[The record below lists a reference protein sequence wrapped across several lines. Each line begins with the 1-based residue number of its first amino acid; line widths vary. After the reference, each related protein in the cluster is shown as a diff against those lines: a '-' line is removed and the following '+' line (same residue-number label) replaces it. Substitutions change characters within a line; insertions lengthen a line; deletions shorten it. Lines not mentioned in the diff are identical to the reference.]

1 MAGPDSQAVAAQG
14 CLTCHGRVQQEHDQ
28 NQEKDEKIAALE
40 CQITEM
46 KTKLVVSDE
55 QRQNAV
61 KAMKKTVSDKSKLED
76 DYKEV
81 GHQLVRVWPSE
92 HTSKFKCYDCGEEV
106 GERSNL
112 IQHKKQKH
120 YKLKNCK
127 SFHQNNYCRFS
138 ARECVYIHRPE
149 ERQWQAGGQEVQ
161 GRQVD
166 QKVQGWQVQENIIC
180 KNGPGC
186 YWLAQNRCRFRH
198 EPLPALSVVI
208 PPRLIVTNVETTAQP
223 SNTSISSGSTME
235 TFMEA
240 IMNRLEKLELRMPPV
255 RILTDFPPIEGGK
268 KTQ

>member
-1 MAGPDSQAVAAQG
+1 MVNNHKCSVCGECYSSVDS
-14 CLTCHGRVQQEHDQ
+14 LIHHILRVHQLV
-28 NQEKDEKIAALE
+28 DENSLAT
-40 CQITEM
+40 TE
-46 KTKLVVSDE
+46 
-55 QRQNAV
+55 A
-61 KAMKKTVSDKSKLED
+61 
-76 DYKEV
+76 

-92 HTSKFKCYDCGEEV
+92 DTSKFKCYDCGEDV

-161 GRQVD
+161 GRHGD
-166 QKVQGWQVQENIIC
+166 QQVQGWQVQEHIVC

-198 EPLPALSVVI
+198 EPLPALSVVT
-208 PPRLIVTNVETTAQP
+208 PPRPLVTNVETTAQP
-223 SNTSISSGSTME
+223 SNASTSSGSTME
-235 TFMEA
+235 TFMQA
-240 IMNRLEKLELRMPPV
+240 IMTRLEKLELRMPPV
-255 RILTDFPPIEGGK
+255 RNLTDFPPMEGGK